1 MTAQVTSAA
10 AAAAASAAA
19 NVPTSHVLAVAAIL
33 IAIGT
38 FGVLLR
44 RNLVFML
51 MALEVALNGAAL
63 AFIGAAAR
71 WESVDGQVFVLFIM
85 VMAAA
90 EVAVGLALILQI
102 YRRASTLDADV
113 LDTLQG

>member
-1 MTAQVTSAA
+1 MTAQVTDAA
-10 AAAAASAAA
+10 AYLTAA
-19 NVPTSHVLAVAAIL
+19 VPTSHVLAVAAVL

-44 RNLVFML
+44 RNLIFML

-63 AFIGAAAR
+63 AFVGAAAR
-71 WESVDGQVFVLFIM
+71 WETVDGQVFVLFIM

-113 LDTLQG
+113 LDSLQG

>member
-1 MTAQVTSAA
+1 MTAQIPE
-10 AAAAASAAA
+10 AAASLTAS
-19 NVPTSHVLAVAAIL
+19 VPTSHVLAVAAVL

-44 RNLVFML
+44 RNLIFML

-63 AFIGAAAR
+63 AFVGAAAR

-102 YRRASTLDADV
+102 YRCTSTLDADV

>member
-1 MTAQVTSAA
+1 
-10 AAAAASAAA
+10 
-19 NVPTSHVLAVAAIL
+19 
-33 IAIGT
+33 
-38 FGVLLR
+38 
-44 RNLVFML
+44 
-51 MALEVALNGAAL
+51 
-63 AFIGAAAR
+63 
-71 WESVDGQVFVLFIM
+71 VFVLFIM

>member
-1 MTAQVTSAA
+1 MTPQVTSAA
-10 AAAAASAAA
+10 MSATAA
-19 NVPTSHVLAVAAIL
+19 VPTGHVLAVAAIL

-44 RNLVFML
+44 RNLIFML

-71 WESVDGQVFVLFIM
+71 WGTADGQVFVLFIM

-102 YRRASTLDADV
+102 YRRTSTLDADI